1 MFLKKNMNM
10 TVSLV
15 DSNAGQVKR
24 LENYLPSSGRFAM
37 TVKRKMFNDDEK
49 DSWFHIVWDPSLEEA
64 DRNELAKEIE
74 GERRRIEKDI
84 ERKTLRNKDE
94 LKRLS
99 KFFRLEFHEEG
110 TLDVGA
116 RGNARTVPAYAIDGF
131 ERNEE
136 EIERHHAR
144 CGFMVFMTT
153 REMTA
158 VETMEALSKRDC
170 VEKAFRALKGWL
182 GMDSIGVR
190 YESSMHTKSLVWFVA
205 SILRSVIFNE
215 TKRLRKNDR
224 KRYTVPAMTRLLD
237 EITADKDL
245 ETGKYK
251 RRYRLTKSQRV
262 VAECLGVTE
271 AEIDKIIAEL

>member
-1 MFLKKNMNM
+1 MIAFFEELLKDEEVKKAVTIIVIADRGYVSEENIKGFRNAGIGCILMLKKNMNM

-116 RGNARTVPAYAIDGF
+116 RGECKD
-131 ERNEE
+131 
-136 EIERHHAR
+136 
-144 CGFMVFMTT
+144 
-153 REMTA
+153 
-158 VETMEALSKRDC
+158 
-170 VEKAFRALKGWL
+170 
-182 GMDSIGVR
+182 
-190 YESSMHTKSLVWFVA
+190 
-205 SILRSVIFNE
+205 RSRVCH
-215 TKRLRKNDR
+215 RWLRKERGGNRAASRKMRVHGVHDDPGNDGR
-224 KRYTVPAMTRLLD
+224 GNHGGPFEKGLR
-237 EITADKDL
+237 
-245 ETGKYK
+245 
-251 RRYRLTKSQRV
+251 
-262 VAECLGVTE
+262 
-271 AEIDKIIAEL
+271 